1 MFCALY
7 VVLFNKTVCTDTL
20 YYKMWGEDRE
30 RGRDREE
37 EEEEKGRRTTL
48 GGGGMGIIRT
58 QQYFQKGTACF
69 RKFS

>member
-1 MFCALY
+1 
-7 VVLFNKTVCTDTL
+7 
-20 YYKMWGEDRE
+20 MWGEDRE

-37 EEEEKGRRTTL
+37 EEEKKKEEKGRRTTL

-69 RKFS
+69 RKFSWLHHDPVAQSLEFLSR

>member
-1 MFCALY
+1 MYRYSLLQD
-7 VVLFNKTVCTDTL
+7 V
-20 YYKMWGEDRE
+20 GGRQRE
-30 RGRDREE
+30 RERQRGGGGGEGEE
-37 EEEEKGRRTTL
+37 DYF